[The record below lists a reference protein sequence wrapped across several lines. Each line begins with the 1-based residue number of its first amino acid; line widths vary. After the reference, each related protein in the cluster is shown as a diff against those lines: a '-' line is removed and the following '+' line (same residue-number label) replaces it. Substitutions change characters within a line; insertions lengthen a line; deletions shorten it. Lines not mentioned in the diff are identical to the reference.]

1 MKHYLKDNRGREVV
15 PVRIDS
21 HTVVLALKDKV
32 TPDYAERFKKK
43 CERSQKM
50 AMNLM

>member
-1 MKHYLKDNRGREVV
+1 M

-21 HTVVLALKDKV
+21 HTVVLVPKDKV
-32 TPDYAERFKKK
+32 TPDYAEKFRKA

>member
-1 MKHYLKDNRGREVV
+1 MKYPKDHKGRELV
-15 PVRIDS
+15 PVRVDRN
-21 HTVVLALKDKV
+21 TVLLAPKDKV
-32 TPDYAERFKKK
+32 TPDYAERFKKA

>member
-1 MKHYLKDNRGREVV
+1 MKYSTDHRGREVV

-21 HTVVLALKDKV
+21 HTVVMVPKDKV
-32 TPDYAERFKKK
+32 TPDYAEKFRKA

>member
-1 MKHYLKDNRGREVV
+1 MKDKKDKELV
-15 PVRIDS
+15 PARIDRN
-21 HTVVLALKDKV
+21 TVVLVPKEKA
-32 TPDYAERFKKK
+32 TPDYAEKFRKA